1 MKARASKVLRSAGWS
16 ALAIMALSSTATA
29 AGAGAD
35 SAKAGGEAALQ
46 GQALTDR
53 VVGLDAEL
61 FDSFNRCADPA
72 QMARHAALFDE
83 NVEFY
88 HDRGGVTWNRERML
102 ENTRRNVCGKIRRE
116 LVPGSLRVYPLPDFG
131 AMEIGEHRF
140 CAPDGG
146 VCEGRGEFV
155 MLWRLEGGRWRV
167 TRVLSYAHRA
177 EGAGG

>member
-1 MKARASKVLRSAGWS
+1 MKGHAGKALRIAACS
-16 ALAIMALSSTATA
+16 ALAIAAMSSTAVA
-29 AGAGAD
+29 AGPDADKAEAG
-35 SAKAGGEAALQ
+35 SEAALQ

-53 VVGLDAEL
+53 VAGLDAQL

-72 QMARHAALFDE
+72 QLARHAALFDP

-88 HDRGGVTWNRERML
+88 HDRGGVTWTRDTML

-116 LVPGSLRVYPLPDFG
+116 LVPGTLRVYPLPDFG

-155 MLWRLEGGRWRV
+155 MLWRHEGGQWRV
-167 TRVLSYAHRA
+167 TRAISYAHRA
-177 EGAGG
+177 EGKGE

>member
-1 MKARASKVLRSAGWS
+1 MKVRASKAVRIARGS
-16 ALAIMALSSTATA
+16 ALAIAAMSSMAVA
-29 AGAGAD
+29 AGLGAD
-35 SAKAGGEAALQ
+35 GAKAGDEAGLQ

-53 VVGLDAEL
+53 VAALDAQL

-72 QMARHAALFDE
+72 QLARHAAMFDE
-83 NVEFY
+83 KVEFY
-88 HDRGGVTWNRERML
+88 HDRGGVTWTRETML

-116 LVPGSLRVYPLPDFG
+116 LVPGTLRVYPLPDFG

-140 CAPDGG
+140 CAPDGS

-155 MLWRLEGGRWRV
+155 MVWRREGGQWRV

-177 EGAGG
+177 EGKGE

>member
-1 MKARASKVLRSAGWS
+1 MSAPATRTAWAVAVAIAAISSAGVAKEPS
-16 ALAIMALSSTATA
+16 AAAPQALP
-29 AGAGAD
+29 
-35 SAKAGGEAALQ
+35 E

-53 VVGLDAEL
+53 VAGLDTQL
-61 FDSFNRCADPA
+61 FDSFNRCADPE
-72 QMARHAALFDE
+72 QFARHAALFDE

-88 HDRGGVTWNRERML
+88 HDVGGVTWTREKML

-116 LVPGSLRVYPLPDFG
+116 LVQGSLRVYPLPGFG

-146 VCEGRGEFV
+146 ACQGRGEFV
-155 MLWRLEGGRWRV
+155 MLWRYEGDQWRV

-177 EGAGG
+177 EAKNE